1 MKRTAALLLLAL
13 APLPVA
19 AAEAAGEVQLRSA
32 PAQASRCITQR
43 AQNQRHYTKTTE
55 PRKGEQQIV
64 VYEGPAPSETQEIGT
79 FTLLSSGNSARV
91 SIATRSEKG
100 EGRDLLARLAQGC

>member
-1 MKRTAALLLLAL
+1 MKRSLAALLLAVVTVP
-13 APLPVA
+13 AT
-19 AAEAAGEVQLRSA
+19 AAEPAQEVQLRSP

-43 AQNQRHYTKTTE
+43 AQNQQHYTKTTE

-64 VYEGPAPSETQEIGT
+64 VYEGPKPAETQEIGT
-79 FTLLSSGNSARV
+79 LTLLSSGNSARV
-91 SIATRSEKG
+91 SIATRSDKG